1 MKVAYRPA
9 TSKKNFIRNGKWAKK
24 EPVSKSETGQE
35 SILFLFLLIE
45 FGADNFTSRSL
56 NQKIGCAI
64 IKNYKSA
71 LALLKGDEFLR
82 KKSSKNGKFLHCLMA
97 S

>member
-64 IKNYKSA
+64 IKIINRNLNVWKE
-71 LALLKGDEFLR
+71 KE
-82 KKSSKNGKFLHCLMA
+82 GK
-97 S
+97 